1 MASSSGTSSPWTSG
15 DLILAAS
22 HGRPIAAYDALTG
35 HAVAELPAANTPRH
49 GLAVAAVA
57 GASFVAASN
66 ICPATGAASIRL
78 LQWCSPAPARELPVP
93 EPVSALVAAPYGPY
107 LLAGGVS
114 GHVHALALPRRSH
127 PSRVPRASGRRLRR
141 ADGARRGRA
150 PRGQHAAPRPR
161 RRRRGGRVLR
171 RGVSNICPATGAAS
185 IRLLQW
191 CSPAPARELPVPE
204 PVSALV
210 AAPYGPYLLAGG
222 VSGHVHALALPSGHV
237 ARSFPAHIGHIGGGV
252 TCLAVNDDGSF
263 LFSGGDN
270 GALAAFLLL
279 DVLDVEAAEAAAPP
293 PQTTSPCTAT
303 TLYAGGSDGRVHVAP
318 LTSRS
323 TVTTTSSTSDGG
335 TGAAALVGVAV
346 TNGWKSLV
354 SCSEDGEARVWD
366 LPGRGHG
373 LVHVTTFWL
382 GGAVSGVLVVKK
394 HSGEAVA
401 GTGGGGEGL
410 RVRDDVAWTRAR
422 EVVEMERMLRAS
434 EEDRASSVALLET
447 NLDIHKRC
455 LRLMR
460 REAGD
465 VANGERRDGNVSD

>member
-114 GHVHALALPRRSH
+114 GHVHALALP
-127 PSRVPRASGRRLRR
+127 
-141 ADGARRGRA
+141 
-150 PRGQHAAPRPR
+150 
-161 RRRRGGRVLR
+161 
-171 RGVSNICPATGAAS
+171 
-185 IRLLQW
+185 
-191 CSPAPARELPVPE
+191 
-204 PVSALV
+204 
-210 AAPYGPYLLAGG
+210 
-222 VSGHVHALALPSGHV
+222 SGHV

-279 DVLDVEAAEAAAPP
+279 DVLDVEAAAGSSASTADDLAVYRVAGAHAAPVTCVACG
-293 PQTTSPCTAT
+293 QHGGCNAT